1 MDEEGLFAIAV
12 SGSLVPIKERKE
24 SERKESEMEKGVF
37 FSISLSFL
45 VTPSLIRQIN
55 PIARKIGKTHIFS
68 DFRVK
73 TNESVS
79 QLMIFFWPFGRKD
92 LLHNE

>member
-1 MDEEGLFAIAV
+1 
-12 SGSLVPIKERKE
+12 
-24 SERKESEMEKGVF
+24 MEKGVF
-37 FSISLSFL
+37 S
-45 VTPSLIRQIN
+45 PSLIPQIN
-55 PIARKIGKTHIFS
+55 PIARKIGKTQIFS

-79 QLMIFFWPFGRKD
+79 QFMIFFWPFGRKD